1 MVYDKQEAICLRAA
15 RAGDDAAMAS
25 LISDQLPFIR
35 QKAASAASVSGL
47 DAEDLAQEGLIG
59 LLNAVRSFDFYGGA
73 AFRTYARTCIVNSI
87 RSALR
92 RASRPGA
99 VPARAVLPID
109 SADDWTGA
117 ANDPQDIVVGR
128 EQAVRLLQ
136 FVDKHL
142 SVREQAVLRLY
153 LAGSSY
159 AAIAESLSLKDCKA
173 VDNTLQ
179 RIRKKLKSFS

>member
-1 MVYDKQEAICLRAA
+1 MYDKQEAVCLRAA

-59 LLNAVRSFDFYGGA
+59 LLNAVRSFDFSGAA

-87 RSALR
+87 RSAMR

-99 VPARAVLPID
+99 VPVRAVLPID
-109 SADDWTGA
+109 SADELSV

-128 EQAVRLLQ
+128 EEAARLLL

-142 SVREQAVLRLY
+142 SPREQQVLRLY
-153 LAGSSY
+153 LSGDSY
-159 AAIAESLSLKDCKA
+159 AAVAEKLGLPDSKA
-173 VDNTLQ
+173 VDNALQ

>member
-1 MVYDKQEAICLRAA
+1 MYDKQEAVCLRAA

-25 LISDQLPFIR
+25 LISDYLPFIR
-35 QKAASAASVSGL
+35 QKAASAAPVCGQ

-59 LLNAVRSFDFYGGA
+59 LLSAVRSFDFCGTA

-87 RSALR
+87 RSAMR

-99 VPARAVLPID
+99 VPVRAVLPID
-109 SADDWTGA
+109 SADELCTAD
-117 ANDPQDIVVGR
+117 DPQDIVVGR
-128 EQAVRLLQ
+128 EEAERLLA

-142 SVREQAVLRLY
+142 SVREQQVLRLY
-153 LAGSSY
+153 LSGNSY
-159 AAIAESLSLKDCKA
+159 AAVAEKLGLSDSKA
-173 VDNTLQ
+173 VDNALQ

>member
-1 MVYDKQEAICLRAA
+1 MVYDKQEADRLRAA

-92 RASRPGA
+92 RATRPGA
-99 VPARAVLPID
+99 VPAYAVVPID
-109 SADDWTGA
+109 SAQSMTVGA
-117 ANDPQDIVVGR
+117 SDPQDIVVGK
-128 EQAVRLLQ
+128 EQAKRLLA

-142 SVREQAVLRLY
+142 SEREQAVLRLY
-153 LAGSSY
+153 LAGCSY
-159 AAIAESLSLKDCKA
+159 AAIVERLSLKDCKA

>member
-1 MVYDKQEAICLRAA
+1 MYDNQEAVCLRAA

-35 QKAASAASVSGL
+35 QKAASAASVCGV

-87 RSALR
+87 RSAMR
-92 RASRPGA
+92 RTSRSGT
-99 VPARAVLPID
+99 VPANAVLPID
-109 SADDWTGA
+109 SADKLCGDT
-117 ANDPQDIVVGR
+117 DPQDIVMGR
-128 EQAVRLLQ
+128 EQAARLLQ
-136 FVDKHL
+136 YVDKHL
-142 SVREQAVLRLY
+142 SEREQQVLRLY
-153 LAGSSY
+153 LAGDSY
-159 AAIAESLSLKDCKA
+159 AVVADKLGLPDSKA
-173 VDNTLQ
+173 VDNALQ

>member
-1 MVYDKQEAICLRAA
+1 MYDKQEAVCLRAA

-35 QKAASAASVSGL
+35 QKAASAASACGL

-59 LLNAVRSFDFYGGA
+59 LLNAVRSFDFYGAA

-87 RSALR
+87 RSAMR
-92 RASRPGA
+92 STSRSGA

-109 SADDWTGA
+109 TADELSG
-117 ANDPQDIVVGR
+117 NSDPQDIVLGSD
-128 EQAVRLLQ
+128 EAERLMQ
-136 FVDKHL
+136 YVDKHL
-142 SVREQAVLRLY
+142 SPREQQVLRLY
-153 LAGSSY
+153 LSGDSYDVIAAKLGLTGSKS
-159 AAIAESLSLKDCKA
+159 
-173 VDNTLQ
+173 VDNALQ